1 MPSRS
6 FVRSTE
12 SVAEARQFV
21 AQALNQISKDLRN
34 VVTLLV
40 SELATNALLYGPNG
54 FQVSVEYR
62 PNSHLVRV
70 GVSDPGDGTPTVE
83 HPDVTA
89 EHGRGLQ
96 LVGALSD
103 RWGVE
108 SIPGTPGKTVWFE
121 LTETAIAV
129 ATNDEAAS
137 SSQESPRRDGQRLSA
152 VEETAP
158 PRDHVQDSPSRS
170 CGSRITQSRLASASA
185 RPNRR
190 ARAALTPCWREPG
203 TRWRSRVA

>member
-1 MPSRS
+1 MARRS

-21 AQALNQISKDLRN
+21 AQTLDHISSDLRS

-54 FQVSVEYR
+54 FEVSVAYG
-62 PNSHLVRV
+62 PNSHVVRV

-83 HPDVTA
+83 HPEVTA

-121 LTETAIAV
+121 LTEAAIPLAADDEV
-129 ATNDEAAS
+129 AGR
-137 SSQESPRRDGQRLSA
+137 SQDSPRRDGQRLPA
-152 VEETAP
+152 VEVTAP
-158 PRDHVQDSPSRS
+158 PRDHPQDFPSRS
-170 CGSRITQSRLASASA
+170 CSSRRTQPCVRSASA
-185 RPNRR
+185 QPTHR
-190 ARAALTPCWREPG
+190 ARAEVTRCWREPG
-203 TRWRSRVA
+203 VLSRSPVE

>member
-1 MPSRS
+1 MASRS
-6 FVRSTE
+6 FVRSTD
-12 SVAEARQFV
+12 SVAAARQFV
-21 AQALNQISKDLRN
+21 AQTLDQISNDLRS

-54 FQVSVEYR
+54 FDISVAFL
-62 PNSHLVRV
+62 PNSHVVRV
-70 GVSDPGDGTPTVE
+70 EVSDPGDGTPTVE
-83 HPDVTA
+83 HPEVTA

-121 LTETAIAV
+121 LTAAIAV
-129 ATNDEAAS
+129 ATNDEVAS
-137 SSQESPRRDGQRLSA
+137 RSQDRPGRDGQRLPA

-158 PRDHVQDSPSRS
+158 PRDHAQDFPSRS
-170 CGSRITQSRLASASA
+170 CRSRMTQSRLGSASA
-185 RPNRR
+185 PPHHR
-190 ARAALTPCWREPG
+190 ALTRCWRELG
-203 TRWRSRVA
+203 ARLRSPVE